1 MALDRLFE
9 RLNISEEFQ
18 KFITR
23 TTQPEYLYW
32 DKVRY
37 LPRPEGLGAEEFWF
51 LVKLLRKSSAHR
63 LRTPIKSEKGEIF
76 SWQLL
81 PAMPKFLHDVDMRL
95 GGALVSGLEID
106 QKEKQRFISR
116 GIIEEAIASSQL
128 EGANTTRKAAKQLII
143 EQRDPRSR
151 SEQMILNNYTAMLKI
166 EDDYKNRR
174 LDRGLLIE
182 LHVMLVKNTID
193 RNDVGRLRED
203 SDGIVVSNASDGNIY
218 HVPPRRAFLDRELD
232 RLVQYANDELL
243 EKEFIHPVV
252 KAIALHFW
260 IGYLHPFVDGNGRLA
275 RALFYWYLLKR
286 DYWGISYLPLSRVI
300 KNSPAQ
306 YRDAYVYSEQDEHDL
321 TYFIDYNIRKIIQAT
336 RDFDLY
342 VTRKQAENQ
351 GMARVARTKF
361 QLNDRQ
367 IQLLRYLY
375 KNAGASTTINLHA
388 RVYGIARLTAQ
399 SDLRTLEK
407 KGFLESKRLGRER
420 PFQATPKI
428 DQLFKH
434 ILRS

>member
-1 MALDRLFE
+1 
-9 RLNISEEFQ
+9 
-18 KFITR
+18 
-23 TTQPEYLYW
+23 
-32 DKVRY
+32 
-37 LPRPEGLGAEEFWF
+37 
-51 LVKLLRKSSAHR
+51 
-63 LRTPIKSEKGEIF
+63 
-76 SWQLL
+76 
-81 PAMPKFLHDVDMRL
+81 
-95 GGALVSGLEID
+95 
-106 QKEKQRFISR
+106 
-116 GIIEEAIASSQL
+116 
-128 EGANTTRKAAKQLII
+128 
-143 EQRDPRSR
+143 
-151 SEQMILNNYTAMLKI
+151 MILNNYTAMLGI

-174 LDRGLLIE
+174 LDRELLIE
-182 LHVMLVKNTID
+182 LHVMLAKNTID
-193 RNDVGRLRED
+193 RNDVGRIRED

-275 RALFYWYLLKR
+275 RALFYWYLLRR